1 MARLLRLNAA
11 LPAAM
16 RGAGAYGAG
25 ETGKAE
31 AEAVLEDMV
40 VFRCKTR

>member
-1 MARLLRLNAA
+1 MARLLRLNST
-11 LPAAM
+11 LPAAI

-25 ETGKAE
+25 EAGKDE
-31 AEAVLEDMV
+31 ADAVLEDML